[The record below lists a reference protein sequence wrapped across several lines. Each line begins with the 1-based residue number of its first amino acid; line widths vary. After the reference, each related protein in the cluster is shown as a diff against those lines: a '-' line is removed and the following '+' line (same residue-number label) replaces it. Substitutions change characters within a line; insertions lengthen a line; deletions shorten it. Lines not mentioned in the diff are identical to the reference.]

1 MRAYEAVAQAVEEEG
16 VRSIFCLMGV
26 GNMPILVNIRERG
39 RIQVFDARHEGA
51 ALAMADGFARASGDV
66 GVCSVTN
73 GPGLTQLGTSLMV
86 ASRHRSPIVV
96 IAGDTP
102 TGLKGMGNMQDMD
115 QRSFAEASGA
125 LFHQLRGPGSVA
137 QDVQQAFWLAR
148 TRRLPVVLNCP
159 VDIQNGDLVGEF
171 TYQRSSARIGK
182 TPPMMPDP
190 AEVEKAADMIAN
202 ARRPVL
208 VAGLGAV
215 TSGAREALDALGD
228 RIGAALATTIRA
240 KGYLDGPWS
249 IGICGNLGS
258 SKVEPF
264 LERADLVIFVGSSV
278 STNVTGGGSLFPKAR
293 TLQIDSDATSI
304 VGGRPADHLLVGD
317 ARLAVEAIVQRLAE
331 AEFTAPGYRDSTYNE
346 LFEVDPLAREVEH
359 CRGSVAENEIDPHRL
374 LQELDKFLPRE
385 CTLVIGSGHFFAF
398 PCTYLNGY
406 RSRRF
411 LYTYDFGTIG
421 QAIPTGFGVAVADP
435 SRPVVVIEGDA
446 STLMNVHMF
455 DSTAHY
461 EPKMLI
467 LVMNDGALGAEFHQL
482 SAKGQDPEWALM
494 PTPDFGRLAAVFGNA
509 GSTLVDATKAEHMIS
524 SFVSGTGTHVVDV
537 RISRNVISRHF
548 RKAYFSGSDQPH
560 VAQKV
565 P

>member
-1 MRAYEAVAQAVEEEG
+1 
-16 VRSIFCLMGV
+16 
-26 GNMPILVNIRERG
+26 
-39 RIQVFDARHEGA
+39 
-51 ALAMADGFARASGDV
+51 
-66 GVCSVTN
+66 
-73 GPGLTQLGTSLMV
+73 
-86 ASRHRSPIVV
+86 
-96 IAGDTP
+96 
-102 TGLKGMGNMQDMD
+102 
-115 QRSFAEASGA
+115 
-125 LFHQLRGPGSVA
+125 
-137 QDVQQAFWLAR
+137 
-148 TRRLPVVLNCP
+148 LPVVLNCP

-171 TYQRSSARIGK
+171 RYQRSSLRIGK

-190 AEVEKAADMIAN
+190 DEVEKAADMIAN

-304 VGGRPADHLLVGD
+304 VGGRPADQLLVGD
-317 ARLAVEAIVQRLAE
+317 ARLAVEAIVQRLVE
-331 AEFTAPGYRDSTYNE
+331 AEFTAPGYRDAAYQD
-346 LFEVDPLAREVEH
+346 LFDIDPLAREVEQN
-359 CRGSVAENEIDPHRL
+359 RALVAEDEIDPHRL

-435 SRPVVVIEGDA
+435 SRPVVVLEGDA

-494 PTPDFGRLAAVFGNA
+494 PTPDFGRLAEVFGNA
-509 GSTLVDATKAEHMIS
+509 GSTLLDATKAEQVIS

-548 RKAYFSGSDQPH
+548 RRAYFSGDQPH
-560 VAQKV
+560 GAQKAR
-565 P
+565 

>member
-1 MRAYEAVAQAVEEEG
+1 MRAYEAVGQALEGEG

-26 GNMPILVNIRERG
+26 GNMPILVNVRERG

-51 ALAMADGFARASGDV
+51 ALAMADGFARASGEV

-86 ASRHRSPIVV
+86 ASRYRSPIVV
-96 IAGDTP
+96 VAGDTA

-115 QRSFAEASGA
+115 QRPFAEASGA

-159 VDIQNGDLVGEF
+159 VDIQNGDVVGEF
-171 TYQRSSARIGK
+171 HYQPSSARIGK
-182 TPPMMPDP
+182 TPPMVPVP
-190 AEVEKAADMIAN
+190 EEVDKAADIIAN
-202 ARRPVL
+202 ARWPVL

-215 TSGAREALDALGD
+215 SSGAREVMDTLAG
-228 RIGAALATTIRA
+228 RIGAAVATTIRA

-249 IGICGNLGS
+249 IGICGNLGT
-258 SKVEPF
+258 SKAEPI

-278 STNVTGGGSLFPKAR
+278 STNVTGGGSLFPRAR
-293 TLQIDSDATSI
+293 TLQIDTDPTAI
-304 VGGRPADHLLVGD
+304 VGGRPADHLLVAD
-317 ARLAVEAIVQRLAE
+317 AKLGVEAIVQRLVE
-331 AEFTAPGYRDSTYNE
+331 AEFTAPGFRDGSHDE
-346 LFEVDPLAREVEH
+346 QFEFDPLAREVEQG
-359 CRGSVAENEIDPHRL
+359 RGLLAEDEIDPHRL
-374 LQELDKFLPRE
+374 LQELDKFLPHD

-398 PCTYLNGY
+398 PTTYLNGY

-421 QAIPTGFGVAVADP
+421 QAIPTGFGVAIADP

-446 STLMNVHMF
+446 STLMNVHIF
-455 DSTAHY
+455 DTTAHY
-461 EPKMLI
+461 EPKMLV

-494 PTPDFGRLAAVFGNA
+494 PTPDFGRLAEVFGNA
-509 GSTLVDATKAEHMIS
+509 GSTLVDAANAEQTIS
-524 SFVSGTGTHVVDV
+524 SFLAGKGTYVVDV
-537 RISRNVISRHF
+537 RISRSVISRHF
-548 RKAYFSGSDQPH
+548 RRAYFSGSDQAH
-560 VAQKV
+560 VAHKV
-565 P
+565 Q